1 MKKRRKANRSSKREK
16 AQRSTR
22 YQGAALLWRCRSER
36 KTQKERHCG
45 KEALLRASGLF
56 RERERESCKSQSEGK
71 GGKEKW
77 SGKGQKEKARIDVKI
92 IK

>member
-1 MKKRRKANRSSKREK
+1 VKEKPKRKG
-16 AQRSTR
+16 TV
-22 YQGAALLWRCRSER
+22 ER
-36 KTQKERHCG
+36 KLSCELQACLE
-45 KEALLRASGLF
+45 